1 MKIPKTPKEFDY
13 DLWTT
18 EEGKYMVRVKATGE
32 VTEVGREVMKALRAE
47 EKRMRRS
54 FAAESLDDEQVE
66 GGNTVLSLDAL
77 PDDDVK
83 SAAWLADP
91 HSFTEEL
98 TMRMLIENFVLTL
111 TEKQSEVFR
120 SCVISGESLSSCAKR
135 MGVDY
140 TTVKEARNAVRKKFK
155 NFFDG
160 TP

>member
-77 PDDDVK
+77 SSAKMSIPSLLDISSNASSSISMFISSSSSAVK
-83 SAAWLADP
+83 SRAVFSA
-91 HSFTEEL
+91 
-98 TMRMLIENFVLTL
+98 MRLNT
-111 TEKQSEVFR
+111 VF
-120 SCVISGESLSSCAKR
+120 SMSPSISN
-135 MGVDY
+135 
-140 TTVKEARNAVRKKFK
+140 T
-155 NFFDG
+155 
-160 TP
+160 

>member
-32 VTEVGREVMKALRAE
+32 VTEVSREVMKALRAE

-54 FAAESLDDEQVE
+54 FASESLDDEQEE

-83 SAAWLADP
+83 CIQDKRIWRRDVYKRQAVEP
-91 HSFTEEL
+91 
-98 TMRMLIENFVLTL
+98 LI
-111 TEKQSEVFR
+111 
-120 SCVISGESLSSCAKR
+120 GESS
-135 MGVDY
+135 
-140 TTVKEARNAVRKKFK
+140 
-155 NFFDG
+155 
-160 TP
+160 